1 MAIKTLRVFAEYTS
15 TGFVPMPVA
24 GGIDYGYTL
33 ANTFPSTQPSTFQT
47 DDPDLDV
54 TVTAMTDFYVWIR
67 ISGTAWN
74 PSYTR
79 NVRVYPDSPDINSVV
94 MNMIIATGPAGV
106 SAYSQIVQ
114 TANRLYFNGATTD
127 SVYNSKFA
135 GKTYINE
142 LNFGTAPQLA
152 TVATSGA
159 YADLSGKPALATVAT
174 SGSYAD
180 LSSKPSGTAPISYN
194 SGTNSFQITQANST
208 TNGFLTS
215 TDWNTFNNKYL
226 LPSGGTTAQ
235 YLRGDGTLATFPTTL
250 DSTRLILNGR
260 NTTGTTLAKGTVVYI
275 NGVQGN
281 TPLFAR
287 AIASADS
294 TSAQTLGVVEFDIP
308 NNSNGVVVLVGAVNN
323 LDTSSYTEGVQLYLS
338 GTVAGAFT
346 SSKIL
351 APTHLVY
358 VGIVTRAHPT
368 LGVIE
373 VKIQNG
379 YELDE
384 IHDVQISS
392 PADKDII
399 YRDSATSLWKHSSLA
414 SVLGYTPIQLSS
426 LSATTP
432 LAYNNTTGVFSIAQA
447 NGSTSGFL
455 SSTDWTTFNSK
466 QSALTLGNVSEV
478 SSNVLM
484 FPDGGT
490 GKTIGNLS
498 IQVVQS
504 SASTNGF
511 LSSTDW
517 NTFNSKLSTINLTT
531 TGTSGAATYSSGTLN
546 IPQYQAALTNPV
558 TGTGTSGRVTYWNGS
573 STVTSSAN
581 LFWDSTNNRL
591 GIGTDSPNGTLDV
604 RSSDILLG
612 ATNKI
617 ILAYDLGTSANS
629 NSPELAFYG
638 QSFSSPT
645 SVYGPSIQAVNQ
657 TTFAR
662 KDLVFYQHNAADF
675 TNRYE
680 AMRLTYGGNLGIGT
694 TTPSTK
700 LEVAGSVRAYLN
712 SATQTELFAENSA
725 VKIRL
730 IASTS
735 SSFVSTSTNHP
746 MIFETNNTERIRISE
761 SGNVGIGINSPSY
774 ALHVS
779 RATGTNVTPQV
790 NIANTTLNGYG
801 ILRLTGNSRGGI
813 IDFYDNT
820 TAQASISG
828 QGGALYIYT
837 NGDSSGVPK
846 LAITN
851 AGNVGIGTD
860 SPLNLTNSRTL
871 QINGT
876 NSSYYALAAGGTRY
890 FSILTTSTESK
901 LETNSTIPLILAT
914 NESERMRIESSGRIA
929 MGMSASYY
937 ATLSVKSNSTTN
949 YQGFNVYAN
958 GNGNFV
964 YVNHDGNRGI
974 IGCEYGP
981 GGTGFTSLT
990 FETNGSERMRINN
1003 NGNIAI
1009 NYVGD
1014 PGYKLYVSGTIYAT
1028 GNITANSDLTL
1039 KKNLQ
1044 LIDNPAEK
1052 LMSLN
1057 GYSYQWKE
1065 NDEYQYGVIAQEVE
1079 KVMSYAVQTG
1089 SNGIK
1094 GVAYNQLTPLLIE
1107 GFKLHNSE
1115 ITQLKER
1122 VKYLEAKLA

>member
-106 SAYSQIVQ
+106 SSYSQIVQ

-275 NGVQGN
+275 NGVSGN

-294 TSAQTLGVVEFDIP
+294 TSAQTLGVVEFDIA
-308 NNSNGVVVLVGAVNN
+308 NNATGVVVLVGAVNN

-368 LGVIE
+368 LGVVE

-392 PADKDII
+392 PANKDIL
-399 YRDSATSLWKHSSLA
+399 YRDSATSLWKHASIA
-414 SVLGYTPIQLSS
+414 SVLGYTPYNGTDATIRGLF
-426 LSATTP
+426 SATTP
-432 LAYNNTTGVFSIAQA
+432 ISYNSTTGAFSISQA
-447 NGSTSGFL
+447 NSTTNGYL
-455 SSTDWTTFNSK
+455 SSADWTTFNSK

-490 GKTIGNLS
+490 GKTIGNLT

-504 SASTNGF
+504 SASTNGYLSSTDWSTF
-511 LSSTDW
+511 NNKQAALGFTPIQYSSLSASAPLAYNNTTGAFSITQATTSTNGYLSSTDW
-517 NTFNSKLSTINLTT
+517 NTFNSKLGTITLTT
-531 TGTSGAATYSSGTLN
+531 TGTSGAATYSAGTLN
-546 IPQYQAALTNPV
+546 IPQYQAVLTNPV
-558 TGTGTSGRVTYWNGS
+558 TGTGTTGHVAYFNGS
-573 STVTSSAN
+573 GSIAGSAN
-581 LFWDSTNNRL
+581 HFWDNTNGRL
-591 GIGTDSPNGTLDV
+591 GIGTNTPGAPLSVVGNTSGYTFYSIGRNNADNASV
-604 RSSDILLG
+604 ISFRS
-612 ATNKI
+612 
-617 ILAYDLGTSANS
+617 
-629 NSPELAFYG
+629 
-638 QSFSSPT
+638 
-645 SVYGPSIQAVNQ
+645 
-657 TTFAR
+657 
-662 KDLVFYQHNAADF
+662 
-675 TNRYE
+675 
-680 AMRLTYGGNLGIGT
+680 
-694 TTPSTK
+694 
-700 LEVAGSVRAYLN
+700 N
-712 SATQTELFAENSA
+712 SATTEYAW
-725 VKIRL
+725 I
-730 IASTS
+730 
-735 SSFVSTSTNHP
+735 
-746 MIFETNNTERIRISE
+746 E
-761 SGNVGIGINSPSY
+761 SGVNSQ
-774 ALHVS
+774 LDF
-779 RATGTNVTPQV
+779 GTN
-790 NIANTTLNGYG
+790 
-801 ILRLTGNSRGGI
+801 GNYRMR
-813 IDFYDNT
+813 
-820 TAQASISG
+820 
-828 QGGALYIYT
+828 
-837 NGDSSGVPK
+837 
-846 LAITN
+846 ITS
-851 AGNVGIGTD
+851 AGNVGIGTSSPGELLHLSKATYPFIKLTETTANTSGQFGYD
-860 SPLNLTNSRTL
+860 SPAAEWRLRTL
-871 QINGT
+871 TSTPLTFGT
-876 NSSYYALAAGGTRY
+876 NDT
-890 FSILTTSTESK
+890 
-901 LETNSTIPLILAT
+901 
-914 NESERMRIESSGRIA
+914 ERMRITSGGNVGIGIVPSAWQQFGFQVGNAALACRTALPSLMQLSANQYWDGSNHRYISSNF
-929 MGMSASYY
+929 ASIYTQHLGGHSWEV
-937 ATLSVKSNSTTN
+937 AASGT
-949 YQGFNVYAN
+949 A
-958 GNGNFV
+958 GN
-964 YVNHDGNRGI
+964 I
-974 IGCEYGP
+974 IS
-981 GGTGFTSLT
+981 FTSVMT
-990 FETNGSERMRINN
+990 ITNG
-1003 NGNIAI
+1003 GNILMGTSTD
-1009 NYVGD
+1009 NGER
-1014 PGYKLYVSGTIYAT
+1014 LYVSGAIRAT

-1039 KKNLQ
+1039 KKNLK

-1089 SNGIK
+1089 NNGIK

>member
-15 TGFVPMPVA
+15 TGFVPMPTA
-24 GGIDYGYTL
+24 AGIDYGYTL

-79 NVRVYPDSPDINSVV
+79 NVRVYPDSPDINNVV

-106 SAYSQIVQ
+106 SAYTQIVQ

-159 YADLSGKPALATVAT
+159 YADLTGKPALATVAT

-260 NTTGTTLAKGTVVYI
+260 NTTGTTLTKGTVVYI
-275 NGVQGN
+275 NGVSGN

-392 PADKDII
+392 PADKHILYYDN
-399 YRDSATSLWKHSSLA
+399 ATTLWKHSSVT
-414 SVLGYTPIQLSS
+414 SVLGFTPYNATNPSNYIALTA
-426 LSATTP
+426 LSASAP
-432 LAYNNTTGVFSIAQA
+432 LSYNNTTGAFSIAQA
-447 NGSTSGFL
+447 NGSTNGFL
-455 SSTDWTTFNSK
+455 SSSDWTTFNNK
-466 QSALTLGNVSEV
+466 QNALTLGNVSEV
-478 SSNVLM
+478 ISNVLM

-490 GKTIGNLS
+490 NKTIGNLT
-498 IQVVQS
+498 IQVVQA

-511 LSSTDW
+511 LSSANWT
-517 NTFNSKLSTINLTT
+517 TFNNKQNAITLTT
-531 TGTSGAATYSSGTLN
+531 TGTSGAATLSGATLN
-546 IPQYQAALTNPV
+546 IPQYQTALTNPV
-558 TGTGTSGRVTYWNGS
+558 TGTGTTNYVTKW
-573 STVTSSAN
+573 TSSSAVGN
-581 LFWDSTNNRL
+581 SIIFD
-591 GIGTDSPNGTLDV
+591 NGTHV
-604 RSSDILLG
+604 
-612 ATNKI
+612 
-617 ILAYDLGTSANS
+617 
-629 NSPELAFYG
+629 
-638 QSFSSPT
+638 
-645 SVYGPSIQAVNQ
+645 
-657 TTFAR
+657 
-662 KDLVFYQHNAADF
+662 
-675 TNRYE
+675 
-680 AMRLTYGGNLGIGT
+680 GIGT
-694 TTPSTK
+694 TTPNFTSSYGRS
-700 LEVAGSVRAYLN
+700 LSILAGTGYAGIEIFGA
-712 SATQTELFAENSA
+712 SATGGGQLDF
-725 VKIRL
+725 
-730 IASTS
+730 
-735 SSFVSTSTNHP
+735 
-746 MIFETNNTERIRISE
+746 
-761 SGNVGIGINSPSY
+761 GG
-774 ALHVS
+774 
-779 RATGTNVTPQV
+779 
-790 NIANTTLNGYG
+790 NTT
-801 ILRLTGNSRGGI
+801 R
-813 IDFYDNT
+813 F
-820 TAQASISG
+820 ASISG
-828 QGGALYIYT
+828 EYESSN
-837 NGDSSGVPK
+837 NGYLNIRTLRAGSM
-846 LAITN
+846 TN
-851 AGNVGIGTD
+851 AVRISANGNVGIGTT
-860 SPLNLTNSRTL
+860 SPAVALEVNGRIRISSSFSSSGTTMMDIYNASSTGYGMY
-871 QINGT
+871 IGAGAGT
-876 NSSYYALAAGGTRY
+876 NYAFKVAD
-890 FSILTTSTESK
+890 
-901 LETNSTIPLILAT
+901 
-914 NESERMRIESSGRIA
+914 
-929 MGMSASYY
+929 
-937 ATLSVKSNSTTN
+937 
-949 YQGFNVYAN
+949 YAN
-958 GNGNFV
+958 NERFTVLGNGNVGIGTSSPVGEGSDDIVTHINNPATTGAARAMLRLTNGYTGSTWGNGSFITV
-964 YVNHDGNRGI
+964 DSSQGLYIGNSEAAPMLLFTSGAERVRIASNGNLEHIMNDGGI
-974 IGCEYGP
+974 ALYKADRTTLKASFANPDGSNTDEGALYLYKANATKVQIRANGTSYFSGGNVGIGTSNPQFARLTVVGGAFAALRLDADATYNALSI
-981 GGTGFTSLT
+981 GGTGIFSMDAPGVGGGR
-990 FETNGSERMRINN
+990 FRILD
-1003 NGNIAI
+1003 NGNVII
-1009 NYVGD
+1009 NATSD
-1014 PGYKLYVSGTIYAT
+1014 PGYRLYVSGAIYAT
-1028 GNITANSDLTL
+1028 SNITANSDLTL

-1044 LIDNPAEK
+1044 LVDNPIDK
-1052 LMSLN
+1052 LNKLN
-1057 GYSYQWKE
+1057 GYLYQWKS
-1065 NDEYQYGVIAQEVE
+1065 DDSYQYGVIAQEVE
-1079 KVMSYAVQTG
+1079 KILPHAVSTG
-1089 SNGIK
+1089 NDGIK
-1094 GVAYNQLTPLLIE
+1094 GVSYNQIIPVLIE
-1107 GFKLHNSE
+1107 AVKIQQKE
-1115 ITQLKER
+1115 ITELK
-1122 VKYLEAKLA
+1122 AKIA

>member
-15 TGFVPMPVA
+15 TGFVPMPTA

-33 ANTFPSTQPSTFQT
+33 ANTFPSTTPSTFQT
-47 DDPDLDV
+47 DDPDIDV

-67 ISGTAWN
+67 INGTAWN

-106 SAYSQIVQ
+106 SSYTQIVQ

-180 LSSKPSGTAPISYN
+180 LSSKPSGTAPLSYN

-235 YLRGDGTLATFPTTL
+235 YLRGDGTIATFPTTL
-250 DSTRLILNGR
+250 DSTRLIMSGR
-260 NTTGTTLAKGTVVYI
+260 NTTGTTLTKGTVVYI
-275 NGVQGN
+275 NGVSGN

-287 AIASADS
+287 AIASGDS
-294 TSAQTLGVVEFDIP
+294 TSAQTLGVVEFDIA
-308 NNSNGVVVLVGAVNN
+308 NNATGVVVLVGAVNN

-338 GTVAGAFT
+338 GTTAGAFT

-368 LGVIE
+368 LGTIE

-392 PADKDII
+392 PADKHILYYDN
-399 YRDSATSLWKHSSLA
+399 ATTLWKHSSVT
-414 SVLGYTPIQLSS
+414 SVLGYTPYNATNPSNYIARTA
-426 LSATTP
+426 LSASAP
-432 LAYNNTTGVFSIAQA
+432 LSYNNTTGAFTIAQA
-447 NGSTSGFL
+447 NGSTNGFL

-498 IQVVQS
+498 IQVVQAGASTNGYLS
-504 SASTNGF
+504 STDWTTFNNKQSALTLGNFTEATSSVLTITGGTGAVIGSGLSVQVKQANTTTNGF

-517 NTFNSKLSTINLTT
+517 NTFNNKQGTITLTT
-531 TGTSGAATYSSGTLN
+531 TGTSGAATLSSGTLN
-546 IPQYQAALTNPV
+546 IPQYQSVLTNPV
-558 TGTGTSGRVTYWNGS
+558 TGTGTTNYVTKW
-573 STVTSSAN
+573 TSSSA
-581 LFWDSTNNRL
+581 
-591 GIGTDSPNGTLDV
+591 IGNSIIQDNGTNV
-604 RSSDILLG
+604 
-612 ATNKI
+612 
-617 ILAYDLGTSANS
+617 
-629 NSPELAFYG
+629 
-638 QSFSSPT
+638 
-645 SVYGPSIQAVNQ
+645 
-657 TTFAR
+657 
-662 KDLVFYQHNAADF
+662 
-675 TNRYE
+675 
-680 AMRLTYGGNLGIGT
+680 GIGT
-694 TTPSTK
+694 TSSSWSLGK
-700 LEVAGSVRAYLN
+700 ALELNNKGNGLWNASAADTRLMTNVYFNGGFFYGSNGLASIMETGDGFIWRTAPIGTAN
-712 SATQTELFAENSA
+712 ASATF
-725 VKIRL
+725 
-730 IASTS
+730 
-735 SSFVSTSTNHP
+735 
-746 MIFETNNTERIRISE
+746 TERMRITS
-761 SGNVGIGINSPSY
+761 
-774 ALHVS
+774 
-779 RATGTNVTPQV
+779 
-790 NIANTTLNGYG
+790 
-801 ILRLTGNSRGGI
+801 
-813 IDFYDNT
+813 
-820 TAQASISG
+820 
-828 QGGALYIYT
+828 
-837 NGDSSGVPK
+837 
-846 LAITN
+846 
-851 AGNVGIGTD
+851 AGNVGIGTT
-860 SPLNLTNSRTL
+860 SPSSLLHVVATSGQATIISEGSATSGEAAIQLR
-871 QINGT
+871 GK
-876 NSSYYALAAGGTRY
+876 NSSGTSRIATFKY
-890 FSILTTSTESK
+890 DNSDIIRIGTSDAIPMRF
-901 LETNSTIPLILAT
+901 ETSDV
-914 NESERMRIESSGRIA
+914 ERMRITSGGNVGVGTTSPTVFGGGMEIQRSAQAALRVSTTSGTLLGGAEFGYESSIGAYIQ
-929 MGMSASYY
+929 
-937 ATLSVKSNSTTN
+937 TV
-949 YQGFNVYAN
+949 QAN
-958 GNGNFV
+958 GQFSIYTGNASVLAMRITSGGNAIFTKTVTASGVTVNDTVEGGAGFVQFQNNGTQKFNLATIQTSFDLGF
-964 YVNHDGNRGI
+964 YNN
-974 IGCEYGP
+974 
-981 GGTGFTSLT
+981 GGTNSFNLYIKYSSGNVLLGTT
-990 FETNGSERMRINN
+990 TDNGER
-1003 NGNIAI
+1003 
-1009 NYVGD
+1009 
-1014 PGYKLYVSGTIYAT
+1014 LYVSGSIRAT

-1039 KKNLQ
+1039 KKNLK
-1044 LIDNPAEK
+1044 LIENPAEK

-1089 SNGIK
+1089 KTGIK